1 MLRQISQRM
10 KAKPA
15 SWKASLRAIAVF
27 APLFL
32 TAANGT
38 AAEPPQGVQ
47 RHLFWKVTGAQGVAY
62 LFGTIHIGKANFYPL
77 PQFIEDD
84 FRQADTLVEEVN
96 LNDPDEIAYMKRW
109 ATEHGSYPAG
119 DLVTNHLSDVT
130 RSHLADYLKKSQQ
143 LEAVITRMRPW
154 LIAVLI
160 TELESKRLGLD
171 PSKGLDKHFL
181 DEAREQKKPVEAL
194 EGAGSQLTLFGS
206 LSQELEDKLLL
217 SSLVDTEKSNTLLD
231 TVINAWQSG
240 DAETL
245 QAVTDRT
252 VNDYPQLKTIM
263 KKLVDDRND
272 AMTAKIEQLLATPK
286 TYFVAIGAGHLI
298 GERGIVNQLRA
309 KQLTVEQQ

>member
-1 MLRQISQRM
+1 MSRQISQRM
-10 KAKPA
+10 KAQPA
-15 SWKASLRAIAVF
+15 SWKATLRAIAIC
-27 APLFL
+27 ASLFL
-32 TAANGT
+32 GAPNGT
-38 AAEPPQGVQ
+38 AAEPPQGTQ
-47 RHLFWKVTGAQGVAY
+47 RHLFWKVTGAQGVVY
-62 LFGTIHIGKANFYPL
+62 LFGTIHIGKAEFYPL

-109 ATEHGSYPAG
+109 ITEHGSYPAG
-119 DLVTNHLSDVT
+119 DLVTNHLSDTT
-130 RSHLADYLKKSQQ
+130 RAHLADYLKKSQE

-154 LIAVLI
+154 LIAVLV

-181 DEAREQKKPVEAL
+181 EEAREQKKPIDAL
-194 EGAGSQLTLFGS
+194 EGAGSQLKLFGS

-217 SSLVDTEKSNTLLD
+217 SSLVDTEKSNVLLD
-231 TVINAWQSG
+231 AVINAWQSG

-245 QAVTDRT
+245 QALTDRT
-252 VNDYPQLKTIM
+252 VSDYPQLKTIM

-272 AMTAKIEQLLATPK
+272 AMTVKIEQFLGTPK
-286 TYFVAIGAGHLI
+286 TYFVAVGAGHLV
-298 GERGIVNQLRA
+298 GDRGIVSQLRA